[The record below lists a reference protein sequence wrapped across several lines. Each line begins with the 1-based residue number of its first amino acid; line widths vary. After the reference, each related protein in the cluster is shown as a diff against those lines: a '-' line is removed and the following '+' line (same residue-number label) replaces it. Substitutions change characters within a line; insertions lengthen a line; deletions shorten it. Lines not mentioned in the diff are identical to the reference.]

1 MVIIPAGNFTM
12 GSPDS
17 ETERD
22 RDEGPQHA
30 VSIARP
36 IAVSKFEVTRGEFR
50 RFIRATGYVPGN
62 RCNVWTGTTEER
74 VQGKSWRD
82 HNFAQTDRHP
92 VVCISWDDA
101 SAYIAWLSRKTGKPY
116 RFLSEAEWEY
126 AARAGATSRFSF
138 GVNDDELCTYGNV
151 ADATARKRGGPANWH
166 YTNCSD
172 GFAMTTAP
180 VGSFAAN
187 GFGLHDMHGN
197 VWEWLGDC
205 YRDTYSGAPSDGST
219 WTGNPCTRRAVRGG
233 GWSYAP
239 KFNRS
244 ADRNGDPPRVY
255 GSNLGLRL
263 ARTL

>member
-82 HNFAQTDRHP
+82 HN
-92 VVCISWDDA
+92 
-101 SAYIAWLSRKTGKPY
+101 
-116 RFLSEAEWEY
+116 
-126 AARAGATSRFSF
+126 
-138 GVNDDELCTYGNV
+138 
-151 ADATARKRGGPANWH
+151 
-166 YTNCSD
+166 
-172 GFAMTTAP
+172 
-180 VGSFAAN
+180 
-187 GFGLHDMHGN
+187 
-197 VWEWLGDC
+197 
-205 YRDTYSGAPSDGST
+205 
-219 WTGNPCTRRAVRGG
+219 
-233 GWSYAP
+233 
-239 KFNRS
+239 
-244 ADRNGDPPRVY
+244 
-255 GSNLGLRL
+255 
-263 ARTL
+263 